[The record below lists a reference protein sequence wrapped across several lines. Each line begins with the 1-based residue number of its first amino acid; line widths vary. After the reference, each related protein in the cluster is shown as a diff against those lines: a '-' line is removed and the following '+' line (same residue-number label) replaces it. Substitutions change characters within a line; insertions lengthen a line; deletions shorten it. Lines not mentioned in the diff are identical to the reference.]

1 MSQQQLLQHQPW
13 QLLLLWAVG
22 PGSAWWPWQEAP
34 SAPVALPLGLEENWR
49 WKVSDC
55 SFSRWLSHES
65 WATWLCGHRWMD
77 PAGLVCAHAADLRF
91 PGRAELPHVPCPAL
105 VEPQGHHRDNWYMR
119 CLSFDAQS
127 PRPHNGAAL
136 PSIPDFSS
144 PPAQNTAG
152 REWGPLG
159 HVPAQL
165 LPAETSGIQGRS
177 LLLG

>member
-34 SAPVALPLGLEENWR
+34 SAPVALPLGLENRR